1 MSDMMEKIG
10 ELLSD
15 GESLKQ
21 LSELAQMLTS
31 EEGSNDSEQQGSTGD
46 KNESG
51 AGTDGL
57 FSGGF
62 DFSSLMKLQEI
73 MGAVTQKDKNTEL
86 LIALKP
92 HLSEERQEKVDKAL
106 KLMKMIAVWNILK
119 ESGMLGELL

>member
-1 MSDMMEKIG
+1 MEKIG

-46 KNESG
+46 KNESE